1 MGTLQYRVELNPLT
15 KPASYRLR
23 FLPQQTAGYAEL
35 AAAVARDNGISID
48 QAWANIRSIVRNIK
62 GMLSNGIQVTLED
75 AFTFCP
81 SFHARLNSPDDPL
94 PPLEELLRISI
105 TATRPFIRDV
115 RQDVHLKRL
124 ASDEKAPVILSA
136 EDTKLKLA
144 DVLNPDG
151 VLKLTGS
158 NLNFD
163 ESKVTCGCMIEGTQS
178 GEIRQSTYAS
188 VSNSLIMLV
197 PDIPA
202 QEELWNNEYTA
213 TLITQYSEHGS
224 VRSSTYTRRLR
235 TPLLVQGLSFETGP
249 GILTGAADAPYVRI
263 QSGEGT
269 ASEMLRIQA
278 VYNTQTSSLMLNLLG
293 MKENGSAGPVFAITA
308 NGTYTLNG
316 FSGSAITSL
325 EIIVDN
331 YSGLLDLVRNAYA
344 DRLVDILDIRLT

>member
-1 MGTLQYRVELNPLT
+1 MGTVEYRIELNPLT
-15 KPASYRLR
+15 KPVSYRLR
-23 FLPQQTAGYAEL
+23 FMPKHVAGYAEL
-35 AAAVARDNGISID
+35 AAAVAKDNGLSIE
-48 QAWANIRSIVRNIK
+48 QAWANLQSTVKNIK
-62 GMLSNGIQVTLED
+62 EMLGNGIQVTLED
-75 AFTFCP
+75 AITFCP

-115 RQDVHLKRL
+115 RQDMHLKCL
-124 ASDEKAPVILSA
+124 EADEKAPVMLSG

-144 DVLNPDG
+144 NVLNPDG

-158 NLNFD
+158 NLDFD

-178 GEIRQSTYAS
+178 GMTRQSTYAL
-188 VSNSLIMLV
+188 VSNTLILLV
-197 PDIPA
+197 PDIPT
-202 QEELWNNEYTA
+202 QEELWNNEYTV

-224 VRSSTYTRRLR
+224 VRSSTYNRRLR

-278 VYNTQTSSLMLNLLG
+278 VYNIQTSSLMLNLLG

-308 NGTYTLNG
+308 NGTYILNG
-316 FSGSAITSL
+316 FSGSAISSL

-331 YSGLLDLVRNAYA
+331 YSGLLDLVRNGYA